1 MTRLPGHLTRFS
13 RTELSGGKGKEKDTE
28 RMVKGEFT
36 VLASVIGHG

>member
-13 RTELSGGKGKEKDTE
+13 RTELSGGGKKDTE
-28 RMVKGEFT
+28 RVVKGEFT